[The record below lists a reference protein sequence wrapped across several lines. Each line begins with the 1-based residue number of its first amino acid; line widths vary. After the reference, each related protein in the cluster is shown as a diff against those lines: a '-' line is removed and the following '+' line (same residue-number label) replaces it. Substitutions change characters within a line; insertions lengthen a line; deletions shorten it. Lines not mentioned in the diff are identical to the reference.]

1 MFQKT
6 VVVDNTG
13 MNEWAKRRL
22 GELSEEVVFYDDF
35 PTDSDEI
42 AERVKDADCLMVSYC
57 TLITRQILEK
67 CPKLKYIGMCCTLY
81 NEKSANVD
89 VAYARERGI
98 VVRGITDYGDGG
110 VIEFAVSAL
119 ADLLHGFKG
128 HQWKERPNE
137 FYNQKIGIVGMGN
150 TGFKLARVLKLME
163 ADVSYSDLR
172 CCEKAEKLGICRRT
186 LEELLKEN
194 DIICTLLP
202 KNTCLLREKEFEL
215 FGNGKIIVNTSIGPT
230 FDVEAMKKWLSCENN
245 YYICDGVGIGDT
257 WEQFH
262 ECPNVIYT
270 ERCAGSSE
278 QCTLRL
284 SEKSIEN
291 VEHFLEEIK
300 KKEETR

>member
-1 MFQKT
+1 
-6 VVVDNTG
+6 
-13 MNEWAKRRL
+13 
-22 GELSEEVVFYDDF
+22 
-35 PTDSDEI
+35 
-42 AERVKDADCLMVSYC
+42 MVSYC
-57 TLITRQILEK
+57 TLITKEIMEK

-119 ADLLHGFKG
+119 ADLLHGFNG
-128 HQWKERPNE
+128 HQWRERPNE

-150 TGFKLARVLKLME
+150 TGFKLAKILKLMD

-172 CCEKAEKLGICRRT
+172 CCEEAEKLGICRRP

-202 KNTCLLREKEFEL
+202 KNTCLLKEKEFKL

-230 FDVEAMKKWLSCENN
+230 FDVEAMKQWLSCKDN
-245 YYICDGVGIGDT
+245 YYLCDGVGIGDT
-257 WEQFH
+257 WEQLH
-262 ECPNVIYT
+262 ECPNMIYT

-284 SEKSIEN
+284 SQKSIEKCGT
-291 VEHFLEEIK
+291 FFWQK
-300 KKEETR
+300 CK

>member
-1 MFQKT
+1 M
-6 VVVDNTG
+6 
-13 MNEWAKRRL
+13 
-22 GELSEEVVFYDDF
+22 VF
-35 PTDSDEI
+35 
-42 AERVKDADCLMVSYC
+42 YC

-172 CCEKAEKLGICRRT
+172 CCEEAEKMGICRRT

-230 FDVEAMKKWLSCENN
+230 FDVEAMKKWLSRENN

-257 WEQFH
+257 WEQLH
-262 ECPNVIYT
+262 EYPNMIYT

-291 VEHFLEEIK
+291 VEHFLEEIL